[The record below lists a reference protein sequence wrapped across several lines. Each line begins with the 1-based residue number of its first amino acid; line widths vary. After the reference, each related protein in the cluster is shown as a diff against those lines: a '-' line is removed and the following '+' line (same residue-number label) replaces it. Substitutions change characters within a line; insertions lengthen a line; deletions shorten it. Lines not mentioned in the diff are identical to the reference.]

1 VVALRKR
8 VTDRLTTEE
17 FLVWDSGDR
26 SGRRW
31 QLRDGVP
38 EAMAPTT
45 QAHGAIQSELGAL
58 LRNHLLAAGDR
69 CRVISAPGV
78 IPRVR
83 AGENVRIPD
92 LGVTCTPA
100 DHERFMIEP
109 VLLIEILSP
118 SNAEQT
124 WENVWAYTT
133 IPSVTEI
140 LVLSSTAMAAELLRR
155 GTDGSW
161 PERTTE
167 LGAKDTLHLASIDF
181 ELPLAAAY
189 RTAAVGASPRPA

>member
-1 VVALRKR
+1 MVALRKR
-8 VTDRLTTEE
+8 ATDRLTTDE
-17 FLVWDSGDR
+17 FIAWDSGDR

-45 QAHGAIQSELGAL
+45 QAHGAIQAELGAL
-58 LRNHLLAAGDR
+58 IRNHLLAAGDR

-78 IPRVR
+78 VPRVR
-83 AGENVRIPD
+83 AADNVRIPD
-92 LGVTCTPA
+92 LGVTCSPA
-100 DHERFMIEP
+100 DRGRFMDQP

-118 SNAEQT
+118 SNTEQT

-140 LVLSSTAMAAELLRR
+140 LVISSTSVAAELLRR
-155 GTDGSW
+155 NSDGSW
-161 PERTTE
+161 PEQTTE
-167 LGAKDTLHLASIDF
+167 LGDGEMLRLTSIGF
-181 ELPLAAAY
+181 ELALSAAY
-189 RTAAVGASPRPA
+189 RTAIAD